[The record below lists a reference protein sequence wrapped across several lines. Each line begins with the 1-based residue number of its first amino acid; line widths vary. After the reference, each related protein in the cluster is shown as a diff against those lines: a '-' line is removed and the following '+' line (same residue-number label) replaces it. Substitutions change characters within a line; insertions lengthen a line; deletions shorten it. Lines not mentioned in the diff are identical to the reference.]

1 MWQCG
6 ACGYV
11 WDGEE
16 PPDKCPKCGAAKEK
30 FVELDAKAM
39 ELVERSRFTN
49 SLHMQLFLLM
59 EQVMDVAEDGIDDN
73 LDGACVKIF
82 KRALEQAEIS
92 QQSIKAELQG
102 HMNKGKWG

>member
-1 MWQCG
+1 MWRCG

-16 PPDKCPKCGAAKEK
+16 PPDKCPKCKAAKEK
-30 FVELDAKAM
+30 FVKLEDKAM
-39 ELVERSRFTN
+39 ELIERSRFTN
-49 SLHMQLFLLM
+49 SLHMSLATLL
-59 EQVMDVAEDGIDDN
+59 EQVIDLADDGVDDN
-73 LDGACVKIF
+73 LDPNCVKIF
-82 KRALEQAEIS
+82 KQAMEQAEIL

>member
-1 MWQCG
+1 MWRCSGCG
-6 ACGYV
+6 FV

-16 PPDKCPKCGAAKEK
+16 PPGQCPKCGAKR
-30 FVELDAKAM
+30 FDELEDKAM
-39 ELVERSRFTN
+39 ELIERSRYTN
-49 SLHMQLFLLM
+49 GLHMSLYAIL

-73 LDGACVKIF
+73 LDPNCVKIF
-82 KRALEQAEIS
+82 RRAMAEAEIL